1 MLLTQVI
8 GNFLFILPLFK
19 GPKINVNLCTCCL
32 HSKVYGS
39 SFSFKKICFKV
50 YLLQTG
56 FSTILRKD
64 FWKKVF
70 LLLDKYN
77 LSSKVK
83 HPKSQIL
90 MIISVSSNQKRSS
103 PCLDQSETELV
114 TFSYSWG
121 SAILGTCLILMF
133 SLSLHLYFFY
143 VGV

>member
-1 MLLTQVI
+1 MAVVLVLKRF
-8 GNFLFILPLFK
+8 FL
-19 GPKINVNLCTCCL
+19 
-32 HSKVYGS
+32 
-39 SFSFKKICFKV
+39 V

-90 MIISVSSNQKRSS
+90 MIISVSANQKRSS
-103 PCLDQSETELV
+103 PCLDQSEAELV
-114 TFSYSWG
+114 TFSYS
-121 SAILGTCLILMF
+121 
-133 SLSLHLYFFY
+133 
-143 VGV
+143 